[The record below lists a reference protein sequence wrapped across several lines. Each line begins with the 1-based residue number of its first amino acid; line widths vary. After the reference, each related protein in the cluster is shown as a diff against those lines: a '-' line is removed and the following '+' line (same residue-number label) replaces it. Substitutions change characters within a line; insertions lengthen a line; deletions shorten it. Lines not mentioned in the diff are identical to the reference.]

1 MTTPIPA
8 AALRVIAAA
17 ADDYRVVTPRDERH
31 PAGLAQTVATYLLSS
46 GYEVRP
52 AEDLPSGAWGGPLPA
67 APVTEAE
74 AARHRADLLAA
85 LTNTDT
91 TTEEN

>member
-1 MTTPIPA
+1 MTAPIPA
-8 AALRVIAAA
+8 AAIAVMAAA
-17 ADDYRVVTPRDERH
+17 ADDYRLVTPREEQH
-31 PAGLAQTVATYLLSS
+31 PRGLAQTVATYLLSS

-85 LTNTDT
+85 LR
-91 TTEEN
+91 EEDAA

>member
-1 MTTPIPA
+1 MTAPIPA

-31 PAGLAQTVATYLLSS
+31 PAGLAQTVATYMLSS

>member
-1 MTTPIPA
+1 MTAPIPA
-8 AALRVIAAA
+8 AALAVMAAA
-17 ADDYRVVTPRDERH
+17 ADDYRVATPRDEQH
-31 PAGLAQTVATYLLSS
+31 PAGLAQTVATYLLSA

-85 LTNTDT
+85 LD
-91 TTEEN
+91 EEDAA